1 MTLGPLLLLTSA
13 FLHAAWNAIAKSSQ
27 DKESFLFLTILL
39 SGIIT
44 LGITLTF
51 GGFSMP
57 HEEAWFIGILSGI
70 FEGLYFLTLAK
81 ALRSSTLGKSYAIM
95 RGGAMILV
103 WLISTLF
110 LQERAGGLQF
120 TGAALIL
127 VGIVAMNAKDFVKN
141 NTTAAPEGGNI
152 WSYLSAL
159 FIAGYHLCYHRALVM
174 NAEPKSLFFIA
185 MIVSLPFLFWGLR
198 KDPVSR
204 LSHTLKTKGLAVLTT
219 GAAATASFLIFLY
232 GLQVSAPGFA
242 ISLRNSS
249 IFFAVIFSYFLK
261 ESLTRSQI
269 LGALT
274 VGAGAVLLSF

>member
-44 LGITLTF
+44 LAITLTF

-57 HEEAWFIGILSGI
+57 HGEAWLIGILSGI

-81 ALRSSTLGKSYAIM
+81 ALRSSSLGKSYTIM

-127 VGIVAMNAKDFVKN
+127 AGIVAMNAQDFSKN
-141 NTTAAPEGGNI
+141 NAAAAGGNI
-152 WSYLSAL
+152 WAYLSAF
-159 FIAGYHLCYHRALVM
+159 FIAGYHLCYHRALVAK
-174 NAEPKSLFFIA
+174 AEPKSLFFIA
-185 MIVSLPFLFWGLR
+185 MVVSLPFLFWGLR

-204 LSHTLKTKGLAVLTT
+204 ISHTVKTRGLAIMVT
-219 GAAATASFLIFLY
+219 GTAATASFLIFLS
-232 GLQVSAPGFA
+232 GLQASAPGFA

-269 LGALT
+269 LGAFT
-274 VGAGAVLLSF
+274 VGVGALLLSL